1 MQLSLLPREITPDT
15 VLAALQRRIGEA
27 NGMTAAALTFDITGR
42 QSAADE
48 RRLRD
53 VIVQLRLEGH
63 AICSHPTVGYYM
75 AATAADLTK
84 ACTYLVERALTSLRQ
99 VSAMK
104 HVALPDLYGQ
114 LGLPMPANEDAQ
126 QGNPQ

>member
-1 MQLSLLPREITPDT
+1 MQLSLLPREITPHT

-27 NGMTAAALTFDITGR
+27 NGMTATALTFDITGR

-53 VIVQLRLEGH
+53 VIVLLRQEGH
-63 AICSHPTVGYYM
+63 AVCSHPSSGYFM
-75 AATAADLTK
+75 AANANELTK
-84 ACTYLVERALTSLRQ
+84 ACTFLVERALTSLRQ

-104 HVALPDLYGQ
+104 HVAMPDLYGQ
-114 LGLPMPANEDAQ
+114 LGLPMPANEDQ